1 MFASITIPSQ
11 RSRLY
16 SPRLIFCAAG
26 LVFLSLGFDTWA
38 SGQNSQTSLEVYA
51 SAMKQPQVAE
61 QIAGLERFLSMS
73 ENGILKQDA
82 LEVLIW
88 DYTRMGSLGHAQQR
102 GADLLKLDAGNPVA
116 IAAQNRAPEQPVQS
130 RNHRNA
136 GKERIE
142 AAQRALTAMEALR
155 KPEGM
160 LPGDFAALRR
170 HVESTLNGAL
180 GLAYVDRQQYQL
192 ARTPLQQAVAV
203 DPANPQ
209 YAYALGL
216 ALLLSGDADSQN
228 AFLYLARAADLT
240 QGTPAGQQIAEFARK
255 QYHRAGGSDA
265 DWNRYLAAAVVPSQE
280 RARSPIVASRPTP
293 QPAAPIVASNSQP
306 GAPPVAP
313 ATANS
318 TQSSTQSSSPA
329 VASNTKPGAPAS
341 LPSGTN
347 NSQPQTASSAPAGAA
362 NSAQPQRNTNTTL
375 SSPSPT
381 KTAKLVPPA
390 LPPSAIPT
398 HPSDAADVDTHGTK
412 LTPEKKPG
420 IVTPY
425 EPVSLGI
432 LIETALLTK
441 QNRPAIIATLRD
453 VIKHLRGEDEAA
465 VLVFSNQ
472 LDFEQD
478 LTANDELLE
487 QAMNGLRPQRGKALL
502 DGIAF
507 AAGHLKRIGKNN
519 NRVLLVI
526 SDGRS
531 ENLRSD
537 SLPLSSQVSGVKI
550 YCIGLNAD
558 GADQRAL
565 LEKLASYSGG
575 QAGFASDPQQFRM
588 LALQMTGF
596 LGVPSR

>member
-1 MFASITIPSQ
+1 MFASITIPFQ
-11 RSRLY
+11 RSRPY
-16 SPRLIFCAAG
+16 SRRLIFSVAA
-26 LVFLSLGFDTWA
+26 LALLCLGFA
-38 SGQNSQTSLEVYA
+38 ANAAAQNQTSLEVYA
-51 SAMKQPQVAE
+51 NAMKQPQVSE
-61 QIAGLERFLSMS
+61 QIAGLERFLSMGES
-73 ENGILKQDA
+73 GILKQDA

-88 DYTRMGSLGHAQQR
+88 DYSRMGSLGHAQQR
-102 GADLLKLDAGNPVA
+102 AADLLKLDPGNPVA
-116 IAAQNRAPEQPVQS
+116 IATQSRPPEQPAQS
-130 RNHRNA
+130 RNNKSV
-136 GKERIE
+136 GKERID

-192 ARTPLQQAVAV
+192 ARTPLQQAAAV

-216 ALLLSGDADSQN
+216 ALLYSGETESQN

-240 QGTPAGQQIAEFARK
+240 KGTPAGQQIAEFARK
-255 QYHRAGGSDA
+255 QYHKAGGTDA
-265 DWNRYLAAAVVPSQE
+265 DWSRYLAAAVVPSQE
-280 RARSPIVASRPTP
+280 RARSPIVAS
-293 QPAAPIVASNSQP
+293 NSQP
-306 GAPPVAP
+306 APSTTTFVVVGNSQPPPQPSPTTAKAP
-313 ATANS
+313 TS
-318 TQSSTQSSSPA
+318 QPSPA
-329 VASNTKPGAPAS
+329 VAPNIPPGVPGAS
-341 LPSGTN
+341 PSSVSN
-347 NSQPQTASSAPAGAA
+347 AQPKPSSSAPAVAA
-362 NSAQPQRNTNTTL
+362 NPAQPQSNPNAASNPQL
-375 SSPSPT
+375 SR
-381 KTAKLVPPA
+381 KAEAKLVPPA
-390 LPPSAIPT
+390 LPPSAIPS
-398 HPSDAADVDTHGTK
+398 HPAGSTDVDSHGTK

-441 QNRPAIIATLRD
+441 HNRPAIIATLRD
-453 VIKHLRGEDEAA
+453 VIKHLRSEDEAA

-526 SDGRS
+526 SDGRTQS
-531 ENLRSD
+531 LRGD
-537 SLPLSSQVSGVKI
+537 SVPLSSQVSGVKI

-596 LGVPSR
+596 LGVPGR

>member
-1 MFASITIPSQ
+1 MFASITIPSK
-11 RSRLY
+11 RSRQY
-16 SPRLIFCAAG
+16 SPRLVFCLAVLA
-26 LVFLSLGFDTWA
+26 LLSLGFEKVHA
-38 SGQNSQTSLEVYA
+38 QNSQTSLEVYA
-51 SAMKQPQVAE
+51 NAMKQPQVSE
-61 QIAGLERFLSMS
+61 QIAGLERFLGMG

-102 GADLLKLDAGNPVA
+102 ATDLLNVDSGNPVA
-116 IAAQNRAPEQPVQS
+116 IATLGRQADQPGQA
-130 RNHRNA
+130 RKNRNA
-136 GKERIE
+136 GREHIE
-142 AAQRALTAMEALR
+142 AAQRALSAMEALR

-170 HVESTLNGAL
+170 HVESSLNGVL

-216 ALLLSGDADSQN
+216 ALLYSGDADSQN

-240 QGTPAGQQIAEFARK
+240 RGTPAGQQIADFGRK
-255 QYHRAGGSDA
+255 QYHKAGGTDA
-265 DWNRYLAAAVVPSQE
+265 DWGRYLAAAVVPSQE
-280 RARSPIVASRPTP
+280 RARSPIVASNSQTA
-293 QPAAPIVASNSQP
+293 PAPSSPSVASNSQP
-306 GAPPVAP
+306 KPPSPATTASPSQPVPQPAPPIVASNTQPGAPAS
-313 ATANS
+313 AINS
-318 TQSSTQSSSPA
+318 QPQPSSSSPA
-329 VASNTKPGAPAS
+329 VASNPTQPPAPAS
-341 LPSGTN
+341 GSP
-347 NSQPQTASSAPAGAA
+347 AS
-362 NSAQPQRNTNTTL
+362 NKT
-375 SSPSPT
+375 
-381 KTAKLVPPA
+381 TAKLVPPA
-390 LPPSAIPT
+390 LPPSAIPSR
-398 HPSDAADVDTHGTK
+398 PSEAADADTHGTR

-453 VIKHLRGEDEAA
+453 VIKHLRGDDEAA

-531 ENLRSD
+531 ESLRSD
-537 SLPLSSQVSGVKI
+537 ALPLSSQVSGVKI

-596 LGVPSR
+596 LGVPNR

>member
-1 MFASITIPSQ
+1 MFASISLCSE

-16 SPRLIFCAAG
+16 SPRLVLCLAVS
-26 LVFLSLGFDTWA
+26 LVLSLGLA
-38 SGQNSQTSLEVYA
+38 AHAAQSSQTSLEVYA
-51 SAMKQPQVAE
+51 NAMKQPQVSE
-61 QIAGLERFLSMS
+61 QIAGLERFLSTG

-102 GADLLKLDAGNPVA
+102 AADLLKLDPNNPVA
-116 IAAQNRAPEQPVQS
+116 IATQNRSPEPPAQS
-130 RNHRNA
+130 HKDKNA
-136 GKERIE
+136 GKERID

-180 GLAYVDRQQYQL
+180 GLAYVDRQQYQM

-203 DPANPQ
+203 DPTNPQ

-228 AFLYLARAADLT
+228 AFLYLARAANLT
-240 QGTPAGQQIAEFARK
+240 QGTPAGQQIGEFARK
-255 QYHRAGGSDA
+255 QYHKAGGTDA

-280 RARSPIVASRPTP
+280 RARSPIVASNA
-293 QPAAPIVASNSQP
+293 QPSPPPSSPIVANNAQP
-306 GAPPVAP
+306 GAPPSPPSTPNASQP
-313 ATANS
+313 TAQPNSPMAAGS
-318 TQSSTQSSSPA
+318 TQPAAPGSP
-329 VASNTKPGAPAS
+329 PS
-341 LPSGTN
+341 LAN
-347 NSQPQTASSAPAGAA
+347 NSQPKAPSTATVAA
-362 NSAQPQRNTNTTL
+362 NPTQPQPNPASTPQ
-375 SSPSPT
+375 SSKKSE
-381 KTAKLVPPA
+381 AKLVPPA

-398 HPSDAADVDTHGTK
+398 HPADSNGDTHGTK

-441 QNRPAIIATLRD
+441 QNRPAIIGALRD
-453 VIKHLRGEDEAA
+453 VIKHLRSEDEAA

-487 QAMNGLRPQRGKALL
+487 QAMNGLRPQHGKALL
-502 DGIAF
+502 NGIAF

-531 ENLRSD
+531 ESLRSD

-575 QAGFASDPQQFRM
+575 QAGFANDPQQFRM
-588 LALQMTGF
+588 LASQMTGF